1 MGKGRENSRKYG
13 MHTNLTLTAAVS
25 QWEAKGV
32 NSKELLVSTA
42 QRAYNIN
49 ITLLVTL
56 INVHQRCGIN

>member
-1 MGKGRENSRKYG
+1 

-56 INVHQRCGIN
+56 INVHQCCGIN